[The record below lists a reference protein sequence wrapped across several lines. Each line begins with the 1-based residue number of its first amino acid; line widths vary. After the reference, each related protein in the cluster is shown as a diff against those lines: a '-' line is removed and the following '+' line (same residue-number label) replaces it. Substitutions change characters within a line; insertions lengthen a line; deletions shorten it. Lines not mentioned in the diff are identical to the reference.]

1 MNLKNMQESDSVLK
15 NISWPLTTR
24 EKSSNTFKMFSV
36 HIVIVLVMY
45 LLLFPAALLY
55 RSQYENDV
63 LLVSSL
69 LEQVLPSPWGRLLR
83 FVFWATLLFTTTCA
97 VAFFI
102 MIHTTILK
110 MKIQFF
116 ILNQEFS
123 TIAKSSANLKLY
135 DCDDYQKNIGAKLNR
150 FTKQHVCLSR
160 FVNARY

>member
-1 MNLKNMQESDSVLK
+1 MQESDSVLK